1 MDHVLFPWALP
12 LLCHAM
18 PRPCNTGLDASCTV
32 CFQGRCL
39 LPSQEFDL
47 DIVAIVNDTV
57 GTMMTCGYEDPN
69 CEIGLI
75 AGEWSSVTPPSRFHM
90 TLLRSGGGHCSTA
103 RGFSKGGCSSVW
115 GSRPIHSKSLTVCL
129 TKALSHGHSVHR
141 GRRHTKEFSSFS
153 SFVFWTSPYLI
164 QCVIFRFSP
173 YYNIPPFLRL
183 PL

>member
-1 MDHVLFPWALP
+1 MDHALFPWALP

-18 PRPCNTGLDASCTV
+18 PRPCNTGLGASCTV

-75 AGEWSSVTPPSRFHM
+75 AGEWSSVAPPGQVPYDS
-90 TLLRSGGGHCSTA
+90 LEEW
-103 RGFSKGGCSSVW
+103 W
-115 GSRPIHSKSLTVCL
+115 GSLLYC
-129 TKALSHGHSVHR
+129 
-141 GRRHTKEFSSFS
+141 RR
-153 SFVFWTSPYLI
+153 
-164 QCVIFRFSP
+164 
-173 YYNIPPFLRL
+173 FL
-183 PL
+183 